1 MKYRTILAVVDES
14 DASAAVITAAL
25 SIGSEMAAY
34 VEALHVEPDPRTLL
48 MMPARIPDDGRTFED
63 HVDALRS
70 GVSQRQAHVREQ
82 FGDRCVAEEVPM
94 LDDAESAEPDRLNA
108 YLRRV
113 TGERSIEVAQRA
125 RSFDL
130 IVMASPY
137 IPAGSADR
145 ATFEA
150 GLFRSGRP
158 VPVVPPGVSV
168 GSLQSI
174 AIAWNG
180 SREAVHAVTAAM
192 PLLNR
197 ATDVCLIAIAEDR
210 RAYRLDEFAWY
221 LELHGLSVAVHEEDP
236 KGASIEEALFR
247 TVEEVSA
254 DILVMGAYGHSR
266 LREFA
271 LGGVTRHALKGSTTP
286 IFMVH

>member
-1 MKYRTILAVVDES
+1 MKFRTILAVVDES

-48 MMPARIPDDGRTFED
+48 MMPARIPGEARTLQD
-63 HVDALRS
+63 HLDALRS
-70 GVSQRQAHVREQ
+70 GVAQRQAYVREQ
-82 FGDRCVAEEVPM
+82 FRDRCMAEEVSM
-94 LDDAESAEPDRLNA
+94 LDDAESAEPDRQSA
-108 YLRRV
+108 YLRQV

-137 IPAGSADR
+137 GPAGSVDR

-158 VPVVPPGVSV
+158 VLVVPPSVSV

-180 SREAVHAVTAAM
+180 SREAVHAVMAAM
-192 PLLNR
+192 PILSR
-197 ATDVCLIAIAEDR
+197 ATDVCLIGIAEGR
-210 RAYRLDEFAWY
+210 RAYRMDEFAWY
-221 LELHGLSVAVHEEDP
+221 LELHGLNVAVHEEDP
-236 KGASIEEALFR
+236 KGASIEQALFR
-247 TVEEVSA
+247 TIEEISA
-254 DILVMGAYGHSR
+254 DILVMGAYGHGR
-266 LREFA
+266 MREFL
-271 LGGVTRHALKGSTTP
+271 LGGVTRHALEASTTP
-286 IFMVH
+286 LFLVH